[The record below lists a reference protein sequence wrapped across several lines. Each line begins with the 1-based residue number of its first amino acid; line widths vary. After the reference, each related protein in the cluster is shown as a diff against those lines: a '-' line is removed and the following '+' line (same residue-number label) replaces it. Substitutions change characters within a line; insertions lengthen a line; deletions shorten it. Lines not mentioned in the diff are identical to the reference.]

1 MRVYDTLDEP
11 LRRIVDRLVAETGAE
26 DWAGDWEVRRAFLTS
41 VFDAL
46 DRGARRF
53 PDAVRPQEALS
64 AIVAGLVERLGEPPI
79 RTRLQAGIYA
89 VSLKPD
95 HRIASAEWFGHH
107 PDEYDAIQRELVKGP
122 ASRLN

>member
-11 LRRIVDRLVAETGAE
+11 LRRIVDRLIDETGAE
-26 DWAGDWEVRRAFLTS
+26 DWEVRRAFLTS

-107 PDEYDAIQRELVKGP
+107 PDEYETIQRELVKGP
-122 ASRLN
+122 TSRLN